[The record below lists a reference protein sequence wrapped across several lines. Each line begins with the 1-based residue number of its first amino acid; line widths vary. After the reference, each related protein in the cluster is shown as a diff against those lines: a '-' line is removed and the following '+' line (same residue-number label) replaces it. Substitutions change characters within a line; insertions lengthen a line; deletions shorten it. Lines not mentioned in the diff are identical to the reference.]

1 MKDTIM
7 TIKIKINAM
16 REGSNNNSEAGLN
29 IEF

>member
-7 TIKIKINAM
+7 KIKINAM